1 MHQLDKI
8 FDKKKI
14 EERQELARLFAK
26 NAYEQLHN
34 WQPTTKEGKIAKAF
48 AHGVIGEWAARMAG
62 NAPGSG
68 FKATMTNELLI
79 EKIKQI
85 ADNDPALA
93 QWLSATVGGV
103 VNKVSGGSLNAG
115 AAVSAYATKWNEFQ
129 YEPELFDQLTR
140 IKGNNYIVSMDGKSF
155 DLRNMKNGAYYVISV
170 KDKITNKY
178 KSIAIDNKLQMFDIV
193 YEDGGTSSGLT
204 DYYFSISDIGKSYE
218 PETYKKLDLVNSNS
232 DLQSLGK
239 KRKFEITDYDGSLN
253 SPIDDSKVLKNRL
266 LKYWYSTKNFFSGLF
281 NKNQYGKDSLTAGY
295 RRALQGKSYGYTPEW
310 NWETGEYSIMGNP
323 IIESILSDS
332 EIRSSKLIGISKH
345 ADDIDLNG
353 RGFGGKSILRGFIKR
368 EPSKQF
374 LNRITDGTHMEVVDG
389 IKVLKPSIVY
399 LKNGYTYYTDAD
411 RNITKVSGIIELN
424 DAKRIPSAQKAI
436 VQQTG
441 IPGEDQGGHLIA
453 KIFNGSGDKATMTNE
468 LLIEKIK

>member
-1 MHQLDKI
+1 
-8 FDKKKI
+8 
-14 EERQELARLFAK
+14 
-26 NAYEQLHN
+26 
-34 WQPTTKEGKIAKAF
+34 
-48 AHGVIGEWAARMAG
+48 
-62 NAPGSG
+62 
-68 FKATMTNELLI
+68 
-79 EKIKQI
+79 
-85 ADNDPALA
+85 
-93 QWLSATVGGV
+93 
-103 VNKVSGGSLNAG
+103 
-115 AAVSAYATKWNEFQ
+115 
-129 YEPELFDQLTR
+129 
-140 IKGNNYIVSMDGKSF
+140 MDGESF
-155 DLRNMKNGAYYVISV
+155 DLRSMKNGAYYVISV

-193 YEDGGTSSGLT
+193 YEDGGTTSGLT
-204 DYYFSISDIGKSYE
+204 GYYFSILDIGKSYE

-232 DLQSLGK
+232 NLQSLGK

-253 SPIDDSKVLKNRL
+253 SPIDESKVLKNRL

-323 IIESILSDS
+323 IVESILSDS
-332 EIRSSKLIGISKH
+332 EVLNAQKIGISKH
-345 ADDIDLNG
+345 AEDIDLNG

-453 KIFNGSGDKATMTNE
+453 KIFNGSGDIDNLVAMDRVVNQSEYRRVENAIKKAVMEGNVVSVE
-468 LLIEKIK
+468 IEVIRNGSKRPSGFKFSYSVNGEPTAKYNISN